1 MLVSLTVAT
10 QDIGLLVFSCCLLG
24 ILTGANFF
32 LNVYKLIYFFR
43 ACMTI
48 LHSYQYFIPA
58 LLTLPCRSQNGLVLK
73 KLAGGC
79 VFTSYCTGLLCYY
92 NTIILP
98 QSHSLECDTFL
109 NALNG
114 IPKK

>member
-32 LNVYKLIYFFR
+32 KCLQAHLFFR

-58 LLTLPCRSQNGLVLK
+58 LLTLPCQSQNGLVLK

-79 VFTSYCTGLLCYY
+79 VFISYCTGLLCYY